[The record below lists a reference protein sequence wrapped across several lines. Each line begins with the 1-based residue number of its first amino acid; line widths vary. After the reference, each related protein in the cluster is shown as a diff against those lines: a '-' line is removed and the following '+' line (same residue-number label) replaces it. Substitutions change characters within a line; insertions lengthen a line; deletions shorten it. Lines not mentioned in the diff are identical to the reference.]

1 MKQEHAVT
9 PQLVKEHGLTEKEF
23 ERIKEMQGR
32 EPNFTELGLFSVMWS
47 EHCSYKN
54 SKLLLKNFPK
64 GNSRMLVG
72 AGEENAGIV
81 DIGDG
86 FAVSFKIESHN
97 HPSAIEP
104 FQGAA
109 TGVGGIIRDIFTMGA
124 RPIAL
129 LNSLRFGNPKNPK
142 TKTLFEGVVSG
153 IAHYGN
159 CMGIPTVGGEVYFEE
174 CYDTNPLVNAMCLG
188 VMKHED
194 IAKGTAKGIG
204 NSVMYVGAATGRDGI
219 HGATFASEDLTAES
233 EKKRPAVQVGDPF
246 MQKLLLEACLELYK
260 TGFVVGVQDMGAAGL
275 ACSTTETASRG
286 HSGLDVDLALVPQRE
301 TGMIPYEILC
311 SESQERMLVIV
322 HRGKEEAV
330 EKIFEKWDLHAVKI
344 GEVIE
349 GEEVIYRFHGKI
361 VARVKAKDLTENAPL
376 NLHPI
381 VEPAYF
387 KENQKITLPA
397 CDPQRDWT
405 KDLLLLMGTPNI
417 ASKRRV
423 YEQYDHQVQTNTVVL
438 PGSDAAVVRI
448 RESKRSIAMSVDC
461 NSRYVYC
468 DPYRGAMIAVAESAR
483 NVICSGAQPWAIS
496 NCLNFGNPYNS
507 EVYWQL
513 KNSIDGISK
522 AVTVFGTPVTGG
534 NVSLY
539 NQNPKGAV
547 YPTPTIVMIGVVQDS
562 KHITQSFFKNENDA
576 IYLVGHV
583 LEELLC
589 SEYAKC
595 VFQQPFGPPPKL
607 DIEEAHKIHQFVLKV
622 IQEGLVSSAHDCSE
636 GGLAVTLAECC
647 FSPENPIGADIDIP
661 YSITRPDAALFGE
674 TQNRFVLSIPENARK
689 KIESTF
695 QKNEIPFHFLG
706 FTGGKTLRIRH
717 QEKTWIDAP
726 ISAFYKAHKTGLDF
740 LF

>member
-1 MKQEHAVT
+1 MKELPVT
-9 PQLVKEHGLTEKEF
+9 AQLVKEHGLSVSEYDL
-23 ERIKEMQGR
+23 IKKMQGR

-54 SKLLLKNFPK
+54 SRLLLKTFPK
-64 GNSRMLVG
+64 GTSRMLVG

-81 DIGDG
+81 DIGGG

-129 LNSLRFGNPKNPK
+129 LDSLRFGNPKNPK
-142 TKTLFEGVVSG
+142 TKWLLEGVVSG

-159 CMGIPTVGGEVYFEE
+159 CMGIPTVGGEVYFED

-188 VMKHED
+188 IMKHED
-194 IAKGTAKGIG
+194 IAKGTAKGSG

-275 ACSTTETASRG
+275 ACSTTETAARG
-286 HSGLDVDLALVPQRE
+286 NSGLDVDLALVPQRE

-322 HRGKEEAV
+322 HKGKEGEV
-330 EKIFEKWDLHAVKI
+330 EKIFQKWDLHAAKI

-349 GEEVIYRFHGKI
+349 GDEVIYRFHGNI
-361 VARVKAKDLTENAPL
+361 VARVKAKDLTDNAPL
-376 NLHPI
+376 NRHPV

-387 KENQKITLPA
+387 KELQKINLPS
-397 CDPQRDWT
+397 CDLKRDWT
-405 KDLLLLMGTPNI
+405 KDLLLLMATPNI
-417 ASKRRV
+417 ASKHRI
-423 YEQYDHQVQTNTVVL
+423 YEQYDHMVQTNTVVL

-448 RESKRSIAMSVDC
+448 KDAGRHIAMSVDC

-468 DPYRGAMIAVAESAR
+468 DPHQGAMIAVAESAR
-483 NVICSGAQPWAIS
+483 NVICSGAEPWAIS
-496 NCLNFGNPYNS
+496 NCLNFGNPHNS

-522 AVTVFGTPVTGG
+522 AVTAFGTPVTGG

-547 YPTPTIVMIGVVQDS
+547 YPTPTIVMVGVVQDV

-576 IYLVGHV
+576 IYGVGPV
-583 LEELLC
+583 LEELAC
-589 SEYAKC
+589 SEYAKL
-595 VFQQPFGPPPKL
+595 VFNQPFGPVPAL
-607 DIEEAHKIHQFVLKV
+607 DLSEAHKIHQFVLKL
-622 IQEGLVSSAHDCSE
+622 IQNGLVSSAHDCSE
-636 GGLAVTLAECC
+636 GGLAVALAECC
-647 FSPENPIGADIDIP
+647 FNPNGLIGASVDLP
-661 YSITRPDAALFGE
+661 YSVTRPDAALFGE
-674 TQNRFVLSIPENARK
+674 TQSRFVLSVPESARK
-689 KIESTF
+689 KLEAEAKKTGT
-695 QKNEIPFHFLG
+695 PLHFLG
-706 FTGGKTLRIRH
+706 STGGKNLTLRH
-717 QEKTWIDAP
+717 QGKTWIEAP
-726 ISAFYKAHKTGLDF
+726 VSELRKAHQTGLDF
-740 LF
+740 LL